1 MPGQPPPVRIYT
13 LDSTL
18 ESIDQAE
25 TLVTEAALAAGL
37 LEDDV
42 AGLGMAVRECVGNAV
57 VHGNNYS
64 AKKKVH
70 LEISATDQE
79 LRIVVGDEGKGFAI
93 EDVPDPLAEENILK
107 QSGRGILLIRAFV
120 DEFEIRK
127 REPEGTEARLA
138 KKLPG
143 ASA

>member
-1 MPGQPPPVRIYT
+1 MPGQPLPVRTYT

-18 ESIDQAE
+18 DTIDKAE
-25 TLVTEAALAAGL
+25 ALVMEAALAAGIS
-37 LEDDV
+37 EDD
-42 AGLGMAVRECVGNAV
+42 AGGLGMAVRECVGNAV
-57 VHGNNYS
+57 VHGNGYS

-70 LEISATDQE
+70 LEIGANGSE
-79 LRIVVGDEGKGFAI
+79 LRIRVGDEGKGFALA
-93 EDVPDPLAEENILK
+93 DVPDPLAEENMLK

-127 REPEGTEARLA
+127 REPEGTEALLV

-143 ASA
+143 T

>member
-1 MPGQPPPVRIYT
+1 MPGHPLPVRAYA

-18 ESIDQAE
+18 ETIDKAE
-25 TLVTEAALAAGL
+25 ALVMEAALQAGL
-37 LEDDV
+37 LEDD
-42 AGLGMAVRECVGNAV
+42 AGGLGMAVRECVGNAV

-70 LEISATDQE
+70 LEISASETE
-79 LRIVVGDEGKGFAI
+79 LLILVGDEGRGFEL

-107 QSGRGILLIRAFV
+107 QSGRGILLIRAFI

-127 REPEGTEARLA
+127 REPMGIEARLV
-138 KKLPG
+138 KRLPG
-143 ASA
+143 A

>member
-1 MPGQPPPVRIYT
+1 MPRQQLPVRTYT

-18 ESIDQAE
+18 ETIDKAE
-25 TLVTEAALAAGL
+25 ALAMEAALAAGVP
-37 LEDDV
+37 EDDA

-57 VHGNNYS
+57 VHGNGYS

-70 LEISATDQE
+70 LEIGVDGSE
-79 LRIVVGDEGKGFAI
+79 LRIQVGDEGKGFSL
-93 EDVPDPLAEENILK
+93 EDVPDPLAEENMLK

-120 DEFEIRK
+120 DGFEIRK
-127 REPEGTEARLA
+127 RAPEGTEALLV

-143 ASA
+143 A

>member
-1 MPGQPPPVRIYT
+1 MPGQSPVVRTYT

-18 ESIDQAE
+18 ETIDRAE
-25 TLVTEAALAAGL
+25 ALVMEAAIAAGVS
-37 LEDDV
+37 EDE
-42 AGLGMAVRECVGNAV
+42 AGGLGMAVRECVGNAV

-70 LEISATDQE
+70 LEISASASE
-79 LRIVVGDEGKGFAI
+79 LQIRVGDEGKGFSL

-127 REPEGTEARLA
+127 RSPEGTEALLV

-143 ASA
+143 A